1 LAAIASL
8 PTIEKYGQAENGSS
22 DHGSGRGEDP
32 MAEYAFLSR
41 RSGFLGHCLQFLN
54 QNVGVEFA
62 GDLGPETFV
71 EASTKRKRGK
81 RDGSIY
87 NILI

>member
-62 GDLGPETFV
+62 GDLGPETF
-71 EASTKRKRGK
+71 
-81 RDGSIY
+81 DC
-87 NILI
+87 